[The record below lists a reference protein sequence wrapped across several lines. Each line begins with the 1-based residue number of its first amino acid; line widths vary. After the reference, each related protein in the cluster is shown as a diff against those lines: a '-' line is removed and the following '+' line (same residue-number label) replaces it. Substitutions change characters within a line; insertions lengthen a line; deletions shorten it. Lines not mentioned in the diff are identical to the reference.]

1 VLVYAS
7 RYKGRVPMKGIL
19 RIINAVVWLGVWLG
33 VARALHSF
41 DDPLKLI
48 AEAVIPLALWFAI
61 DRALRRSEL

>member
-1 VLVYAS
+1 
-7 RYKGRVPMKGIL
+7 MKGIV
-19 RIINAVVWLGVWLG
+19 RIINAVVWLAVWLG